1 MTSVVIRNSREG
13 EEAPV
18 PPVHD
23 DGTRYPYAMHFD
35 GRKFIGFADTPA
47 DMLALLIEGYE
58 DLEPQQAVE
67 ARIRLAVV
75 AQVAVQ
81 AQINADAMSGGSWEA
96 LSQTEKDIL
105 TSPRFEQP
113 HGWGD
118 PEEMGDVWDADVP
131 LVLVE
136 TGYAPYGEV
145 DKPISGI
152 ADVQN
157 PDNMY
162 WLRPVY
168 EWEFLESLARTGF
181 ISIAEASDI

>member
-18 PPVHD
+18 SPVHE

-35 GRKFIGFADTPA
+35 GRKFIGYADTPT
-47 DMLALLIEGYE
+47 DLLALLIEGYE
-58 DLEPQQAVE
+58 GLDAQDAQV
-67 ARIRLAVV
+67 ARIRLAIA

-81 AQINADAMSGGSWEA
+81 AQINAEAMAAGSWER
-96 LSQTEKDIL
+96 LTESEQAIL
-105 TSPRFEQP
+105 NGPRFEQP

-118 PEEMGDVWDADVP
+118 PEDMGDVWEADVP

-152 ADVQN
+152 ADVLDPPN
-157 PDNMY
+157 IY

-181 ISIAEASDI
+181 ISLAEATDI

>member
-1 MTSVVIRNSREG
+1 VTSVVIRNSREG

-18 PPVHD
+18 SPVHD
-23 DGTRYPYAMHFD
+23 DGSRYPYAMHFD
-35 GRKFIGFADTPA
+35 GRKFIGFADSPT
-47 DMLALLIEGYE
+47 DLLALLINGYE
-58 DLEPQQAVE
+58 DLDEQGKQV
-67 ARIRLAVV
+67 ARIVLAVN

-81 AQINADAMSGGSWEA
+81 AQINAEAMSAGSWDA
-96 LSQTEKDIL
+96 LSQVEKDIL
-105 TSPRFEQP
+105 NGPRFEQP

-118 PEEMGDVWDADVP
+118 VEDMGDVWESDVP

-136 TGYAPYGEV
+136 TGYAPYVEV

-152 ADVQN
+152 ADVLDPPN
-157 PDNMY
+157 IY

-181 ISIAEASDI
+181 IALSEASDI